1 MAGYAGRERARQ
13 LAEGPRPMRKALGLY
28 LLGVPVGLIIVVM
41 LFTKAC

>member
-1 MAGYAGRERARQ
+1 MAAGV
-13 LAEGPRPMRKALGLY
+13 LLPFAEGSEFMRKALGLY